1 MIRLIPIA
9 SGSSGN
15 CIFIELGGHRVIA
28 DIGVSYKMLS
38 TALKKNGF
46 SPDDAEALMI
56 THTHSDHVKGLDTW
70 RKKSAVPIFA
80 SGTTLRNLCL
90 PEEGELPYYTPA
102 EILPGMSVTSF
113 RTSHDCMGS
122 AGFLFRC
129 GASSLGIA
137 TDLGFMGDDILQILS
152 GAENIIIESNHDVDM
167 LRYGKYPYPLKR
179 RILSESG
186 HLSNADCAEAMKLL
200 AASGTKHFFLA
211 HLSRDNNTPELAL
224 ASAHSALDGTGADV
238 QVLPVYGDEMI
249 SPG

>member
-1 MIRLIPIA
+1 MIRLIPVA

-15 CIFIELGGHRVIA
+15 CIFIEMGGHRVIA

-38 TALKKNGF
+38 STLKKNGF
-46 SPDDAEALMI
+46 TPDDAEALMI
-56 THTHSDHVKGLDTW
+56 THTHSDHVKGLETW
-70 RKKSAVPIFA
+70 RKKSAAPIFA

-90 PEEGELPYYTPA
+90 PEDGELPYYTPV
-102 EILPGMSVTSF
+102 EIFPGLAVTSF

-122 AGFLFRC
+122 AGFLFRS
-129 GASSLGIA
+129 GGTSLGLA
-137 TDLGFMGDDILQILS
+137 TDLGFMGDEILQVLS
-152 GAENIIIESNHDVDM
+152 GAENIIIESNHDEDM

-211 HLSRDNNTPELAL
+211 HLSRENNTPELAL
-224 ASAHSALDGTGADV
+224 ASARSALDGTGADV
-238 QVLPVYGDEMI
+238 QAFPVYGDEI
-249 SPG
+249 ITLG